1 MAYSITGEGIVGVT
15 KAEKLQALG
24 FAGCVGP
31 GVRDAGISCGVG
43 DRGMF

>member
-1 MAYSITGEGIVGVT
+1 MWLIASRVKGSWET